1 MPWLRVGRQ
10 SSRFCR
16 RCQSSSGGWCF
27 YRRLLRPPPEPDRFR
42 RPSEKTFRAVLSRL
56 DPHGSWPISL
66 RIRSCTRYIRSRV
79 MARNPASST
88 SSTTA

>member
-1 MPWLRVGRQ
+1 MPALSEFLGRLV
-10 SSRFCR
+10 
-16 RCQSSSGGWCF
+16 
-27 YRRLLRPPPEPDRFR
+27 LLPTTPAAAAGTGPVPAA
-42 RPSEKTFRAVLSRL
+42 SEKTFRAVLSRL